1 MQAILIVQ
9 SFLHKTDWGQSTHTL
24 TPFLSFLFVLI
35 FSSQLRAQEVFEPH
49 FAFSNYYGSGIY
61 QTADN
66 DVTILNLMPRF
77 EDDRKIL
84 PSLGDF
90 RWRVP
95 VSLGLS
101 NFDYERVGNTDL
113 EQDASTMSIGLGIEK
128 DYWDSEALK
137 FVPFAD
143 VGYARD
149 LRSHNGATT
158 YAIGSSIFRYTDIWG
173 EQQILFAKVQ
183 HAGFS
188 SRDAASENFS
198 SFQIGADLKFP
209 ERLMLGPLSSFFSFY
224 VTSYYFAVGFDLQ
237 ENEALVLQDEYVH
250 ELGFTWGLDKAIE
263 TSVGDIERIGFGY
276 RFADAEDGV
285 FHLAFNF
292 PLD

>member
-1 MQAILIVQ
+1 
-9 SFLHKTDWGQSTHTL
+9 
-24 TPFLSFLFVLI
+24 
-35 FSSQLRAQEVFEPH
+35 
-49 FAFSNYYGSGIY
+49 
-61 QTADN
+61 
-66 DVTILNLMPRF
+66 
-77 EDDRKIL
+77 
-84 PSLGDF
+84 
-90 RWRVP
+90 
-95 VSLGLS
+95 
-101 NFDYERVGNTDL
+101 
-113 EQDASTMSIGLGIEK
+113 
-128 DYWDSEALK
+128 
-137 FVPFAD
+137 
-143 VGYARD
+143 